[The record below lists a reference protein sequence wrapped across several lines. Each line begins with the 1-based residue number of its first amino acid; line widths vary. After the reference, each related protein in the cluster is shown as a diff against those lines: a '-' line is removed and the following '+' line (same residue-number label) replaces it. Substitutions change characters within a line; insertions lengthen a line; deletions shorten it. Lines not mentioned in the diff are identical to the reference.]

1 MWCCYVSLA
10 RIAREKIFTWT
21 MPNQLN
27 MTFNFSYVLIAIM
40 LSYIPLFP
48 QLYFHMIAQRK
59 KVIGGHKKT
68 A

>member
-1 MWCCYVSLA
+1 
-10 RIAREKIFTWT
+10 
-21 MPNQLN
+21 MPNSLN
-27 MTFNFSYVLIAIM
+27 MTFNFYYVLIAIM